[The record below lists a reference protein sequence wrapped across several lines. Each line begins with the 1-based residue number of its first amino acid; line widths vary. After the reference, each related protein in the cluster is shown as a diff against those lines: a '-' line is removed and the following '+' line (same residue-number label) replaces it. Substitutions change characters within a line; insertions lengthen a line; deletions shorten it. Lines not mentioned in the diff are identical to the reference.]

1 MSTKRLT
8 AASGR
13 ARARD
18 LSPSGVMRPAANPV
32 ACWPPGTPPEG
43 CLQREIVGAV
53 PTSDRAHVVLYT
65 SSCDSTI
72 AVSTLTVLSDFAV
85 RKGWTVVQELYD
97 LAPLDVP
104 RRRRT
109 GWRTV
114 EQILTNG
121 EAAGLVAP
129 AEQEIAWHPGDRTAL
144 RVWLLG
150 VPAFAAYPQAGR
162 HSSPRMRSDVGGR
175 AAAVPV
181 PINAPVD
188 RHWARSYTLRPESLR
203 QVRTDAYTYLTM
215 LNWTGNQAAAVEVL
229 ARLAKNAVVHAAP
242 VTGTSAQMQV
252 RLAVTEKDELLIDVS
267 DPSPEFPDCAAAIR
281 GEKGRGLWDVRRLG
295 ADVTWILSENGRGKT
310 VRAHLLPGEVPA

>member
-1 MSTKRLT
+1 MPLDHADNAVRPS
-8 AASGR
+8 AA
-13 ARARD
+13 
-18 LSPSGVMRPAANPV
+18 LPYEPV
-32 ACWPPGTPPEG
+32 GTP
-43 CLQREIVGAV
+43 
-53 PTSDRAHVVLYT
+53 SDSAHVVLYT
-65 SSCDSTI
+65 STFDSQI
-72 AVSTLTVLSDFAV
+72 AVRTLTVLHDFAS
-85 RKGWTVVQELYD
+85 RQGWTVAHELYD
-97 LAPLDVP
+97 LAPLDLP

-109 GWRTV
+109 GWWTV
-114 EQILTNG
+114 ERILTEG
-121 EAAGLVAP
+121 KAGGVVAP

-162 HSSPRMRSDVGGR
+162 RSSPRMHSDVGGQ
-175 AAAVPV
+175 AAAAPV

-188 RHWARSYTLRPESLR
+188 RHWARSYTLRPECLR
-203 QVRTDAYTYLTM
+203 QVRTDAYTRLTM

-229 ARLAKNAVVHAAP
+229 ARLAKNVVVHAAP
-242 VTGTSAQMQV
+242 VTGTSAQMLV

>member
-1 MSTKRLT
+1 MTHAT
-8 AASGR
+8 PIAT
-13 ARARD
+13 
-18 LSPSGVMRPAANPV
+18 PAAPSHKV
-32 ACWPPGTPPEG
+32 VGTVPGHA
-43 CLQREIVGAV
+43 R
-53 PTSDRAHVVLYT
+53 VVLYT
-65 SSCDSTI
+65 SSCDSKI
-72 AVSTLTVLSDFAV
+72 ALSALTVLSDFAF
-85 RKGWTVVQELYD
+85 RQGWTVVQEVYD

-104 RRRRT
+104 RHRRT

-121 EAAGLVAP
+121 EDTGLVAP

-150 VPAFAAYPQAGR
+150 LPAFAAYPHAGR
-162 HSSPRMRSDVGGR
+162 HSNTRLHSDFNGQTDTTPSP
-175 AAAVPV
+175 
-181 PINAPVD
+181 IYAPVD

-203 QVRTDAYTYLTM
+203 QVRTDAYTRLTL
-215 LNWTGNQAAAVEVL
+215 LNWTGNNAAAVEVL

-242 VTGTSAQMQV
+242 VNGTSAQMNV
-252 RLAVTEKDELLIDVS
+252 RLAVTEKDELLIDVG

-295 ADVTWILSENGRGKT
+295 ADVSWSLSENGRGKT